1 MLLPHFMLSKRNL
14 PHNLS
19 PAYTSALLGRLLS
32 VGTAFYYH
40 LWARSSIGPNFHW
53 SSWLRSIPAAR
64 QAGKSTSL
72 GLHDLSTF
80 HQSSKLTPP
89 ADTARSAAILDH
101 DHEKERA
108 KRPSLMRSQDQDK
121 SKRQTQ
127 PACLAAGML
136 RRLVFGTLYP
146 AYSSYKAVKTKNVRE
161 YVKWMMYWIVFAIF
175 TAVETF
181 TDLLLAWFPFYYE
194 MKIMF
199 VVWLLSPYTKGSS
212 VLYRKFVHP
221 TLSSKEKEI
230 DEYIVQARERGYETV
245 MQFGRRGFNIAA
257 TAAASAAAKGALAE
271 RLRSFSMHDLTLIPE
286 DQPRGGGRSARGE
299 GRARPASMLDPIQ
312 DSDEPDF
319 SRSEGETTEVKT
331 DLSDEEAMEQAL
343 PKRTQSLRTTKSR
356 VVIRE
361 STNRATKTKTRK
373 KAMSTGQEPV

>member
-1 MLLPHFMLSKRNL
+1 MAGHP
-14 PHNLS
+14 
-19 PAYTSALLGRLLS
+19 SAE
-32 VGTAFYYH
+32 
-40 LWARSSIGPNFHW
+40 I
-53 SSWLRSIPAAR
+53 AAC
-64 QAGKSTSL
+64 
-72 GLHDLSTF
+72 
-80 HQSSKLTPP
+80 
-89 ADTARSAAILDH
+89 
-101 DHEKERA
+101 
-108 KRPSLMRSQDQDK
+108 
-121 SKRQTQ
+121 QTHVQ
-127 PACLAAGML
+127 
-136 RRLVFGTLYP
+136 RLVFGTLYP

-230 DEYIVQARERGYETV
+230 DEYIVQARERGYDTV
-245 MQFGRRGFNIAA
+245 MQFGRRGLNIAA

-286 DQPRGGGRSARGE
+286 DQPRGGRSARGE
-299 GRARPASMLDPIQ
+299 GRTRPASMLDPIQ

-319 SRSEGETTEVKT
+319 SRSEGDPAEVKT
-331 DLSDEEAMEQAL
+331 DQSDEEVIEQAL
-343 PKRTQSLRTTKSR
+343 PKRTQSLRTTKSSR
-356 VVIRE
+356 VVTRE
-361 STNRATKTKTRK
+361 STNRAAKTKTRK
-373 KAMSTGQEPV
+373 KAMSTGQEPL